1 MGIMEKIKALF
12 GGASSELEEPEVAEA
27 EAATT
32 EDSAEESG
40 DTTSNW

>member
-12 GGASSELEEPEVAEA
+12 GSASSELEEPEAVEEA
-27 EAATT
+27 ST

>member
-12 GGASSELEEPEVAEA
+12 GGASSESEEPEVAEA
-27 EAATT
+27 ATAD
-32 EDSAEESG
+32 DSAEESG

>member
-12 GGASSELEEPEVAEA
+12 GGASSESEEPAAAEPA
-27 EAATT
+27 PA
-32 EDSAEESG
+32 DDPAEESG